1 MTLNKAVNKGC
12 LLAVIA
18 ALALLAP
25 VAFSQS
31 PSADTVVVDARIY
44 TVNSKQPW
52 AQALA
57 IRGGKIVAIGSA
69 KQIEVYRAASTKVLD
84 GKGYLLLPG
93 FTDSHIHF
101 LDGSLSLL
109 RVNLS
114 DAKTIPEIQ
123 KLVREY
129 ADKNPSE
136 PWVLGRGWQYPV
148 FAPSGLPD
156 KKYLDEIIP
165 DRPVYLEAFDGHSWW
180 ANSKALQLAGVT
192 AKTSDPPNGRIARD
206 PATGEPTGAIQE
218 DAADAVVR
226 RAIPLPTREEKLR
239 ALRAGLQEANRV
251 GLVRVHSAGG
261 VNIDLDRVLQRCA
274 VFLHENPKPV
284 QQRCDLI

>member
-1 MTLNKAVNKGC
+1 LPYTTL
-12 LLAVIA
+12 
-18 ALALLAP
+18 
-25 VAFSQS
+25 FRSS

-114 DAKTIPEIQ
+114 DAKTIPEFQ
-123 KLVREY
+123 KLVRDYE
-129 ADKNPSE
+129 DKNPRA
-136 PWVLGRGWQYPV
+136 PWVLGRGCQHQV
-148 FAPSGLPD
+148 S
-156 KKYLDEIIP
+156 
-165 DRPVYLEAFDGHSWW
+165 
-180 ANSKALQLAGVT
+180 
-192 AKTSDPPNGRIARD
+192 
-206 PATGEPTGAIQE
+206 
-218 DAADAVVR
+218 
-226 RAIPLPTREEKLR
+226 
-239 ALRAGLQEANRV
+239 
-251 GLVRVHSAGG
+251 
-261 VNIDLDRVLQRCA
+261 
-274 VFLHENPKPV
+274 
-284 QQRCDLI
+284 